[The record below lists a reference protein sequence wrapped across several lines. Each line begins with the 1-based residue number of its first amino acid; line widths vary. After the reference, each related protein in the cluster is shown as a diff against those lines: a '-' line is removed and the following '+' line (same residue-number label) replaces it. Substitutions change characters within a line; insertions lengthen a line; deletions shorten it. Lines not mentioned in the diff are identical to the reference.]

1 VEYDPKAVEERWQ
14 RRWAEAHAFEADAD
28 PARPKYFV
36 NFPYPYMNGFLHLG
50 HTFTLLQLEFA
61 ARYHRMLG
69 HNVLWPFAFHCT
81 GTPIVAAAQRVAEGE
96 RTQLQILRQMGV
108 PEDEI
113 AKMGAPEEWTR
124 YFPKETRKDLERLGA
139 SVDWRRSFIT
149 TGLNPYYDAFVRW
162 QFRRLKEL
170 GLVVKGEHPVIWCTK
185 DNSPVGD
192 HARVKGEGETPQEFT
207 LLKFPLEGPEGI
219 SLVAATLRPE
229 TVFGQTNLWVDPELE
244 YVRAEVDG
252 EVWVASRQCFE
263 KLELQRHEVELVG
276 TVRGA
281 ELLGRMARAP
291 AIERLIPV
299 LPSGFCDP
307 NKGTGI
313 VTSVPSD
320 APDDWMG
327 LADLRRDP
335 SLASRWGLDPA
346 MVAAIEPVPIIRSEG
361 WGPMPAVEICQRMGI
376 RDQHDRESL
385 ERAKEEIYRSGYYTG
400 VMLEG
405 AGAYGGMRVE
415 DAKGLVKQELVR
427 QGRAEVMY
435 EPSGEVVCRCL
446 TPSVVKIVTDQWF
459 IAYGDAM
466 WKSRVKVA
474 MAGMVFYPELVRR
487 QFENVVD
494 WLGDWACTREFGLG
508 TKLPWDPRWVIESLS
523 DSTVYMAYYTVSK
536 HLQHLRVVPED
547 RIDPDFFAYC
557 FEGEGDPCELAV
569 RYACSPDDLRAAR
582 AEFEY
587 WYPFDV
593 RGSGKDLVQNHLTFC
608 VFNHVALFPGAKHPR
623 ALEVNGWLKVEGEKM
638 SKSKGNFLT
647 IRDALDAHGADVVRF
662 TLALAGEGIDDP
674 NWDPAVAEGAARRF
688 ASWLEFISEYRGR
701 GRADRRAIDDW
712 FESTLEGTLATAR
725 AHYAGYRYRSALNAG
740 YFDLQSQLRW
750 YLRRSGGEP
759 NRDLLDRAMC
769 VQTQLLAPV
778 VPHLAEEAW
787 AALGREPFVALS
799 HLPEPRPESDAARGA
814 MAGER
819 LLVSTIEDIRKILKI
834 TRIEPK
840 MVRLFT
846 APAWKRAVLATALR
860 LMRPEGKLDMGALMK
875 ESMADTAVKAHAKA
889 VPAYAQQLVK
899 ELPRMAADEAAGPL
913 EVGDEAAYLAQNA
926 GFIAREIGCE
936 VAVQSAD
943 AQGLV
948 DPGNKAKAAV
958 PGRIAIF
965 VE

>member
-1 VEYDPKAVEERWQ
+1 
-14 RRWAEAHAFEADAD
+14 
-28 PARPKYFV
+28 
-36 NFPYPYMNGFLHLG
+36 
-50 HTFTLLQLEFA
+50 
-61 ARYHRMLG
+61 
-69 HNVLWPFAFHCT
+69 
-81 GTPIVAAAQRVAEGE
+81 
-96 RTQLQILRQMGV
+96 
-108 PEDEI
+108 
-113 AKMGAPEEWTR
+113 
-124 YFPKETRKDLERLGA
+124 
-139 SVDWRRSFIT
+139 
-149 TGLNPYYDAFVRW
+149 
-162 QFRRLKEL
+162 
-170 GLVVKGEHPVIWCTK
+170 
-185 DNSPVGD
+185 
-192 HARVKGEGETPQEFT
+192 
-207 LLKFPLEGPEGI
+207 
-219 SLVAATLRPE
+219 
-229 TVFGQTNLWVDPELE
+229 
-244 YVRAEVDG
+244 
-252 EVWVASRQCFE
+252 
-263 KLELQRHEVELVG
+263 
-276 TVRGA
+276 
-281 ELLGRMARAP
+281 
-291 AIERLIPV
+291 
-299 LPSGFCDP
+299 
-307 NKGTGI
+307 
-313 VTSVPSD
+313 
-320 APDDWMG
+320 
-327 LADLRRDP
+327 
-335 SLASRWGLDPA
+335 
-346 MVAAIEPVPIIRSEG
+346 
-361 WGPMPAVEICQRMGI
+361 
-376 RDQHDRESL
+376 
-385 ERAKEEIYRSGYYTG
+385 
-400 VMLEG
+400 
-405 AGAYGGMRVE
+405 
-415 DAKGLVKQELVR
+415 
-427 QGRAEVMY
+427 
-435 EPSGEVVCRCL
+435 
-446 TPSVVKIVTDQWF
+446 
-459 IAYGDAM
+459 
-466 WKSRVKVA
+466 
-474 MAGMVFYPELVRR
+474 
-487 QFENVVD
+487 
-494 WLGDWACTREFGLG
+494 
-508 TKLPWDPRWVIESLS
+508 
-523 DSTVYMAYYTVSK
+523 MAYYTVSK

-557 FEGEGDPCELAV
+557 FEGEGDPRELAV
-569 RYACSPDDLRAAR
+569 RYACSPDDLKAAR

-608 VFNHVALFPGAKHPR
+608 VFNHVALFPGARHPR

-712 FESTLEGTLATAR
+712 FESTLEGTLATSR

-875 ESMADTAVKAHAKA
+875 ESMADPAVKAHAKA

-913 EVGDEAAYLAQNA
+913 EVGDEAAYLAENA